1 MRGAA
6 LESAGHVSC
15 ISLLVMS
22 SDRLLRVAHV
32 YEHDAR
38 KFEDLLN
45 QLLDRIV
52 AEGGTVG
59 DIKYASD
66 PASQAETR
74 GGFGAL
80 VIYEKP
86 A

>member
-1 MRGAA
+1 
-6 LESAGHVSC
+6 
-15 ISLLVMS
+15 MS
-22 SDRLLRVAHV
+22 STDRALRVAHV

-45 QLLDRIV
+45 QLLEKIV
-52 AEGGTVG
+52 ADGGVVG

-66 PASQAETR
+66 PATELERR

-80 VIYEKP
+80 VIYERRVEQ
-86 A
+86 

>member
-1 MRGAA
+1 MA
-6 LESAGHVSC
+6 SP
-15 ISLLVMS
+15 
-22 SDRLLRVAHV
+22 DRLLRVAHV

-45 QLLDRIV
+45 QLLEHIV
-52 AEGGTVG
+52 REGGVVG

-66 PASQAETR
+66 TATETEKR

-80 VIYEKP
+80 VIYE
-86 A
+86 AARGD

>member
-1 MRGAA
+1 M
-6 LESAGHVSC
+6 AGN
-15 ISLLVMS
+15 
-22 SDRLLRVAHV
+22 DRLLRVAHV

-45 QLLDRIV
+45 QLLDKIV
-52 AEGGTVG
+52 ADGGSVG
-59 DIKYASD
+59 DIKYVSD
-66 PASQAETR
+66 PATEFEKR

>member
-1 MRGAA
+1 MNRATGAA
-6 LESAGHVSC
+6 MAERA
-15 ISLLVMS
+15 
-22 SDRLLRVAHV
+22 LRVAHV

-45 QLLDRIV
+45 QLLVKIV
-52 AEGGTVG
+52 SDGGVVG

-66 PASQAETR
+66 AATSAEKR

-80 VIYEKP
+80 VIYEIP
-86 A
+86 SSS

>member
-1 MRGAA
+1 MTGPNRA
-6 LESAGHVSC
+6 
-15 ISLLVMS
+15 
-22 SDRLLRVAHV
+22 LRVAHV

-45 QLLDRIV
+45 ELLARIV
-52 AEGGTVG
+52 ASGGVVG

-66 PASQAETR
+66 SATSHDRR

-86 A
+86 LAE

>member
-1 MRGAA
+1 M
-6 LESAGHVSC
+6 AGT
-15 ISLLVMS
+15 
-22 SDRLLRVAHV
+22 DRLLRVAHV

-52 AEGGTVG
+52 AEDGTVG

-66 PASQAETR
+66 PASEAEAR

-80 VIYEKP
+80 VIYEKRR
-86 A
+86 

>member
-1 MRGAA
+1 MTR
-6 LESAGHVSC
+6 
-15 ISLLVMS
+15 
-22 SDRLLRVAHV
+22 SDRLLKVAHV

-45 QLLDRIV
+45 LLLERVV
-52 AEGGTVG
+52 AEGGVVG

-66 PASQAETR
+66 SATSAEKR

-80 VIYEKP
+80 VIYELPKD
-86 A
+86 

>member
-1 MRGAA
+1 MNQP
-6 LESAGHVSC
+6 
-15 ISLLVMS
+15 
-22 SDRLLRVAHV
+22 DRLLRVAHV

-45 QLLDRIV
+45 QLLERV
-52 AEGGTVG
+52 VSEGGAVG

-66 PASQAETR
+66 AASSAERR

-80 VIYEKP
+80 VIYEVP
-86 A
+86 RR

>member
-1 MRGAA
+1 MHLGMGM
-6 LESAGHVSC
+6 S
-15 ISLLVMS
+15 S
-22 SDRLLRVAHV
+22 SDRVLSVAHV

-45 QLLDRIV
+45 QLLERIV
-52 AEGGTVG
+52 SEGGVVG

-66 PASQAETR
+66 PATEQERR

-80 VIYEKP
+80 VIYERRVES
-86 A
+86 

>member
-1 MRGAA
+1 MAA
-6 LESAGHVSC
+6 T
-15 ISLLVMS
+15 
-22 SDRLLRVAHV
+22 DRLLRVAHV

-66 PASQAETR
+66 PASEAETR

-80 VIYEKP
+80 VIYEKQ